1 MNCKQVDELLHTYWQ
16 LDEENPLR
24 IEIEA
29 HLFDCEQCAANL
41 DLEPIAFPVLEDEE
55 QLLSSSNALHS
66 SAHISENVMKRI
78 YEEEA
83 WYMPITSKR
92 YQFTKSFRRNVALI
106 IASCLAMFS
115 IALFMF
121 IFNYYKDTSAI
132 PTAKVSGLVDVANAS
147 TSGGVYTAIY
157 TSSIP
162 VASISDPIVMQVVP
176 TFPQYYV
183 ALSFV
188 GIVMTLL
195 VMGWFTRT
203 RQ

>member
-29 HLFDCEQCAANL
+29 HLFDCEHCAANL
-41 DLEPIAFPVLEDEE
+41 DLEPIAFPVLDEKE
-55 QLLSSSNALHS
+55 SLLGNSALHS
-66 SAHISENVMKRI
+66 SANISENVMKRI

-92 YQFTKSFRRNVALI
+92 YQFTKSFRRNAAI
-106 IASCLAMFS
+106 AIASCLAMFS
-115 IALFMF
+115 IALFLF
-121 IFNYYKDTSAI
+121 IFDYYKNTTAM
-132 PTAKVSGLVDVANAS
+132 PTAKVSGIVDVANAS
-147 TSGGVYTAIY
+147 ANEGVYTSIY
-157 TSSIP
+157 TGSIP
-162 VASISDPIVMQVVP
+162 VASISDPIVLQVVP

>member
-29 HLFDCEQCAANL
+29 HMFECQDCAAKL
-41 DLEPIAFPVLEDEE
+41 DLDAGSFPVLDYDEPVIPDNA
-55 QLLSSSNALHS
+55 LPMNSISSS
-66 SAHISENVMKRI
+66 VMKRI
-78 YEEEA
+78 YEEET
-83 WYMPITSKR
+83 WFMPIATKR
-92 YQFTKSFRRNVALI
+92 YQFTQSFRRNVSII

-115 IALFMF
+115 LALFIF
-121 IFNYYKDTSAI
+121 IYDYYETSKQI
-132 PTAKVSGLVDVANAS
+132 PHAKVSGLVDVANAAVSS
-147 TSGGVYTAIY
+147 TTHTLYTN
-157 TSSIP
+157 SIP
-162 VASISDPIVMQVVP
+162 VASISEPIVMQVVP

-188 GIVMTLL
+188 GIVLTLL
-195 VMGWFTRT
+195 MMSWFSRT

>member
-29 HLFDCEQCAANL
+29 HLFECEHCAANL
-41 DLEPIAFPVLEDEE
+41 DLGPIAFPVLDEE
-55 QLLSSSNALHS
+55 DQPLNSNGSYSSSQ
-66 SAHISENVMKRI
+66 HISENVMKRI

-92 YQFTKSFRRNVALI
+92 YQFSKSFRRNVAII

-121 IFNYYKDTSAI
+121 IFDYYKDTSAI
-132 PTAKVSGLVDVANAS
+132 TTAKVSGLVDVANAS
-147 TSGGVYTAIY
+147 TSEGVSAIY

-188 GIVMTLL
+188 GIIMTLL